1 MHLNDVT
8 GPAVSSAERDLRSA
22 PTSCRECARFCGSRT
37 FEAGFEENKGRP
49 LDANKGRPL
58 DANKGRPLDANKG
71 RPLDAIAWRMYN
83 GSIDRSRLCAAEI
96 RNCQRIR

>member
-22 PTSCRECARFCGSRT
+22 PTSYGECARFCGSRT

-49 LDANKGRPL
+49 LDA
-58 DANKGRPLDANKG
+58 
-71 RPLDAIAWRMYN
+71 IAWRMYN
-83 GSIDRSRLCAAEI
+83 GLIMCG
-96 RNCQRIR
+96 RNTELSENKMRYMEEKHV